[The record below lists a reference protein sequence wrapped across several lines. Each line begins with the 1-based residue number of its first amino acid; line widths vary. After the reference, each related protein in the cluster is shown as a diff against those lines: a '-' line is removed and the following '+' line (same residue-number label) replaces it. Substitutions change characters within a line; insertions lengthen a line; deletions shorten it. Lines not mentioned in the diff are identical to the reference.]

1 MPLTP
6 YDELG
11 TQHRD
16 RENNTVLTDHFTRL
30 NSDT

>member
-1 MPLTP
+1 MPLS

-11 TQHRD
+11 TQQRA

-30 NSDT
+30 NNDT